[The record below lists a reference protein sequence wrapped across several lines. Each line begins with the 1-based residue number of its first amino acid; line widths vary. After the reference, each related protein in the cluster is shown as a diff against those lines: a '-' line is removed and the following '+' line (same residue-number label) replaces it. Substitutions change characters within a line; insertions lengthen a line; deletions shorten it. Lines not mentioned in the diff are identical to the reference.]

1 MLARR
6 KLTDLLVKFLCVTL
20 TACALIL
27 LTSIL
32 AFVTVRGFTV
42 LSPAFLTR
50 LPAALGEPG
59 GGIGNAILGSAI
71 LVGCAT
77 LLAVPVGVL
86 AGVYLAEFG
95 RGTLAAQVRFWSE
108 VLVGVPSIIVG
119 AAVYGLLVI
128 PMGRFSALAGSV
140 ALAIIMIPVVTR
152 VTEEMVRMVP
162 ATLREASL
170 ALGATK
176 ARTVVSVVL
185 RSARLGI
192 LTGTMLAVARAA
204 GETAPLLFTALS
216 SRYWFSGLDQRVA
229 SLPVY
234 IFTYATTPYEELHRQ
249 AWGAAFVLLALVLAL
264 NVAARATTRRT
275 RL

>member
-234 IFTYATTPYEELHRQ
+234 IFTYATTPYEELHLQ
-249 AWGAAFVLLALVLAL
+249 AWVAAFVLLALVLAL

>member
-1 MLARR
+1 MLVRR
-6 KLTDLLVKFLCVTL
+6 RLTNLIMTALCVVL
-20 TACALIL
+20 TACALVPL
-27 LTSIL
+27 ASIL
-32 AFVTVRGFTV
+32 AFVAVHGFKV
-42 LSPAFLTR
+42 LSPEFLTR

-59 GGIGNAILGSAI
+59 GGIGNAIVGSVI
-71 LVGCAT
+71 VVGCAA

-119 AAVYGLLVI
+119 AAVYGLLVV

-140 ALAIIMIPVVTR
+140 ALAIIMVPVVTR

-170 ALGATK
+170 ALGATR
-176 ARTVVSVVL
+176 ARTVISVVL
-185 RSARLGI
+185 RSARAGI

-249 AWGAAFVLLALVLAL
+249 AWGAALVLLALVLAL
-264 NVAARATTRRT
+264 NVAARATTRRI

>member
-6 KLTDLLVKFLCVTL
+6 KLTNLAMMALCVAL
-20 TACALIL
+20 TVCALVPL
-27 LTSIL
+27 ASIL
-32 AFVTVRGFTV
+32 TLVTVRGFQV
-42 LSPAFLTR
+42 LSPEFLTR

-59 GGIGNAILGSAI
+59 GGIANAITGSLI
-71 LVGCAT
+71 LVGLAT

-95 RGTLAAQVRFWSE
+95 RGVLARQVRFWVE

-140 ALAIIMIPVVTR
+140 ALAIIMLPVVTR

-162 ATLREASL
+162 ASLREASL
-170 ALGATK
+170 ALGATR

-185 RSARLGI
+185 RSARAGI

-264 NVAARATTRRT
+264 NVAARATTRRI

>member
-6 KLTDLLVKFLCVTL
+6 RLTNLAMMALCVVL
-20 TACALIL
+20 TVCALVPL
-27 LTSIL
+27 ASIL
-32 AFVTVRGFTV
+32 TFVTVRGFRA
-42 LSPAFLTR
+42 LSPEFLTR

-59 GGIGNAILGSAI
+59 GGIANAITGSLI
-71 LVGCAT
+71 LVGLAT

-95 RGTLAAQVRFWSE
+95 RGILARQVRFWAE

-119 AAVYGLLVI
+119 AAVYGLLVV

-152 VTEEMVRMVP
+152 TTEEMVRMVP
-162 ATLREASL
+162 TTLREASL
-170 ALGATK
+170 ALGATR

-185 RSARLGI
+185 RSARAGI
-192 LTGTMLAVARAA
+192 LTGAMLAVARAA

-264 NVAARATTRRT
+264 NLAARATTRRI

>member
-1 MLARR
+1 MLVRR
-6 KLTDLLVKFLCVTL
+6 KLTNLAMMALCVAL
-20 TACALIL
+20 TVCALVPL
-27 LTSIL
+27 ASIL
-32 AFVTVRGFTV
+32 TLVTVRGFQV
-42 LSPAFLTR
+42 LSPEFLTR

-59 GGIGNAILGSAI
+59 GGIANAITGSLI
-71 LVGCAT
+71 LVGLAT

-95 RGTLAAQVRFWSE
+95 RGVLARQVRFWVE

-140 ALAIIMIPVVTR
+140 ALAIIMLPVVTR

-162 ATLREASL
+162 ASLREASL
-170 ALGATK
+170 ALGATR

-185 RSARLGI
+185 RSARAGI